1 MKCKKKIH
9 NKLFLIGIL
18 LTLKFPAFG
27 LTDDTDQPVIITSDK
42 QSLDILNHT
51 NTYIDNVMI
60 KQGSIKITASKVVV
74 IRPNGDPQKTVVD
87 GFGDPITFYQMQDNG
102 KPLKGHSEKL
112 RYTFSDKL
120 LVLTGNAYLDQ
131 LDSHIKA
138 DRITYLI
145 PQKKMH
151 AFSSKGKPV
160 YSVILP
166 SQLTNQAPKNSA
178 QKDSP

>member
-1 MKCKKKIH
+1 MKYKKKIH
-9 NKLFLIGIL
+9 KLFLIGIL

-42 QSLDILNHT
+42 QSLDIINHT

-60 KQGSIKITASKVVV
+60 QQGSIKITASKVVV

-102 KPLKGHSEKL
+102 KSLKGHSDKL

-120 LVLTGNAYLDQ
+120 LVLTSNAYLDQ
-131 LDSHIKA
+131 LDSHMEA

-151 AFSSKGKPV
+151 AFSAKGKPV
-160 YSVILP
+160 YSVLLH
-166 SQLTNQAPKNSA
+166 SQLKN
-178 QKDSP
+178 